1 VDIDHGSIVKIFEEE
16 VNNLLKRKKKGNY
29 QKRGQICW
37 EIRSPIF
44 LM

>member
-1 VDIDHGSIVKIFEEE
+1 VDVDHGSIVKIFEEE

-37 EIRSPIF
+37 EIRSTIF